1 MATVDPI
8 QEDFLGQVLKALQQR
23 SNFGK
28 DITDEIG
35 RTEAQLDTPNP
46 FSQVF
51 DLDERRALQQGEQ
64 RRTQGVLN
72 NLQDQLSQ
80 RNQAIGN
87 VAESVNRGFEAAR
100 GQSNIERQFG
110 LDEQRIAIEQ
120 QRANQAGAGGAGGG
134 LTANQA
140 IDNQR
145 ADLELALQLE
155 KFNVGREDVAFERGE
170 AKKTRRSNAITDA
183 QNARLEGVPERQI
196 AQTLNAQ
203 GVTQG
208 SFKSGVTLVG
218 EEAKRRE
225 RIGQSLEEIQTYI
238 IDQGYSPSRFGLPNP
253 KAQQGTL
260 EQLLG
265 AIGLNR

>member
-1 MATVDPI
+1 MATVDPL
-8 QEDFLGQVLKALQQR
+8 QEDFLGQILRALQQR
-23 SNFGK
+23 SGFGK

-35 RTEAQLDTPNP
+35 RTEAQLDAPNP

-51 DLDERRALQQGEQ
+51 DLDERRSLQQGEQ

-72 NLQDQLSQ
+72 NLQDQLAQ

-110 LDEQRIAIEQ
+110 LDEQRLDLER
-120 QRANQAGAGGAGGG
+120 QRVAQSGAGGG
-134 LTANQA
+134 ITLDQA

-155 KFNVGREDVAFERGE
+155 KFNIGREDVAFERGE
-170 AKKTRRSNAITDA
+170 AKETRRRSAIAEA
-183 QNARLEGVPERQI
+183 QSARLAGVPERQVVQ
-196 AQTLNAQ
+196 ALKAQ
-203 GVTQG
+203 GVTQK

-225 RIGQSLEEIQTYI
+225 RIGQSLEEIQEYI
-238 IDQGYSPSRFGLPNP
+238 IEQGYSPSRFGLPNP
-253 KAQQGTL
+253 KQQNTL
-260 EQLLG
+260 QQLLG
-265 AIGLNR
+265 AIGL